1 MDEEQLA
8 KIAEDYYL
16 NKLTFGDISHKYK
29 ISRYKINKAL
39 DQAVKDGVIKIEIR
53 NSNQRNSRLERLL
66 SEQYPGTHFFV
77 IQDDENVIG
86 TSERVT
92 LYAAEKFSE
101 DIKGGNKTV
110 GISWG
115 ETINAMIEYAPT
127 ATLENVKF
135 VQFLGENLKYNSA
148 ADSTHIVE
156 RLSRKFSGEF
166 FTLPAPL
173 YILND
178 LVRKG
183 LYAEPSMQRALTVA
197 RNMDFLVTALGTPA
211 SLDSIYIWNNN
222 WHSIFPTTRRED
234 IAGYIY
240 GRPYDE
246 NGNILN
252 IQNDKIVGLSLDEI
266 MSVPRRVALAQDK
279 SKSLAIRGALRGH
292 LITELIMSESV
303 AFRVLSESKA
313 DVLIEQLKQ
322 L

>member
-1 MDEEQLA
+1 
-8 KIAEDYYL
+8 
-16 NKLTFGDISHKYK
+16 
-29 ISRYKINKAL
+29 
-39 DQAVKDGVIKIEIR
+39 
-53 NSNQRNSRLERLL
+53 
-66 SEQYPGTHFFV
+66 
-77 IQDDENVIG
+77 
-86 TSERVT
+86 
-92 LYAAEKFSE
+92 
-101 DIKGGNKTV
+101 
-110 GISWG
+110 
-115 ETINAMIEYAPT
+115 
-127 ATLENVKF
+127 
-135 VQFLGENLKYNSA
+135 
-148 ADSTHIVE
+148 
-156 RLSRKFSGEF
+156 
-166 FTLPAPL
+166 
-173 YILND
+173 D

-211 SLDSIYIWNNN
+211 SLDSISIWNNN